1 MYISKKSSNFA
12 GNFVTMRRLI
22 FILVTLSTI
31 FVGCELSKTTE
42 TSSENRVNSFT
53 FYEDTLNP
61 GLTQATYKI
70 EHRSDTGLIYSKDSL
85 KFGTRLDSVVPYITY
100 KATPG
105 SATFYLPNDTIEST
119 GSDTIDFTQ
128 KPIYLHVLASDMV
141 TSRWYRIDINAHKV
155 NPDLYVWTKLTGNI
169 FPAQNCETKAIKWN
183 KDLVIFVNNGLSTQI
198 YTSKNGTSWTKSSTP
213 IIGLPTPCYV
223 KDIVQH
229 NDCLYYIDKGVL
241 YTTNDLYTWT
251 SRDYSTAE
259 FMPINMLLSYND
271 TPWCILQDRNNHQL
285 MLGTITGDSITK
297 CTNIVD
303 LENGYLPNTFPISD
317 FAASTFESSSERPR
331 AMIVG
336 GRQLNGN
343 PINSRWNLEYID
355 TENIYRLKDFTISQ
369 PKFHTLTGA
378 SIIQYNNQLM
388 MFGGI
393 DNDLDWNSNILYS
406 DDEGMNWY
414 VPDTASNQLPAEYE
428 SRQNQSVVVDDNN
441 IYIIGG
447 QSHSVTYS
455 DVYLGRLN
463 SLL

>member
-1 MYISKKSSNFA
+1 
-12 GNFVTMRRLI
+12 
-22 FILVTLSTI
+22 
-31 FVGCELSKTTE
+31 
-42 TSSENRVNSFT
+42 
-53 FYEDTLNP
+53 
-61 GLTQATYKI
+61 
-70 EHRSDTGLIYSKDSL
+70 
-85 KFGTRLDSVVPYITY
+85 
-100 KATPG
+100 
-105 SATFYLPNDTIEST
+105 
-119 GSDTIDFTQ
+119 
-128 KPIYLHVLASDMV
+128 MV

-213 IIGLPTPCYV
+213 ITGLPTPCYV

-271 TPWCILQDRNNHQL
+271 TPWCILQDCNNHQL

-303 LENGYLPNTFPISD
+303 LKNGYLPNTFPISD

-414 VPDTASNQLPAEYE
+414 IPDTASNQLPAEYE